1 MRRWCVLAAVAVLMG
16 PGAASAA
23 ELQQLQVRVFQLE
36 AKVRGL
42 SAVRPEVRPPTVE
55 ALKQRVRT
63 LELQVVGMQQ
73 AITRLENQVA
83 GPGGDKPH

>member
-42 SAVRPEVRPPTVE
+42 SAVRPEARLPTVG
-55 ALKQRVRT
+55 ALRQRVRT
-63 LELQVVGMQQ
+63 LELQVAGMQQ
-73 AITRLENQVA
+73 AITSLEHRVA
-83 GPGGDKPH
+83 GQGGDKPR

>member
-42 SAVRPEVRPPTVE
+42 SAVRPPTVV
-55 ALKQRVRT
+55 ALRQRVQT
-63 LELQVVGMQQ
+63 LELQVAGMQQ
-73 AITRLENQVA
+73 AITRLESRVPTPINT
-83 GPGGDKPH
+83 H